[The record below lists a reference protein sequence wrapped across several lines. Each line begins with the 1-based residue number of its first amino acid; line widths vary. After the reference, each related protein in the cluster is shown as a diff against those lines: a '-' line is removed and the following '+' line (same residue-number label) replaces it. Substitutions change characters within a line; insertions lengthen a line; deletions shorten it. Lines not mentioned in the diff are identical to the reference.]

1 MPDRNV
7 VAFERLY
14 RRLLVVDM
22 QNRLPGIGTSG
33 SEQIDEEE
41 CARLMGHASLLALS
55 SSAYD
60 RSASYEIATRVSAL
74 FRERSP
80 ALLQAADFIL
90 GRLGNFPGRRLL
102 RVRYANM
109 LRTDSNSSPY
119 LYLESLA
126 REIENTVMD
135 AGGEPRALTDFQ
147 FDALEAFSEWKSVSV
162 SAPTSAG
169 KSFVLSLEVI
179 RKLRRNKQ
187 PCVVYLVPTR
197 ALIRQVLLTLREDLS
212 KAGLSDVPVRSVPL
226 PINRKDAPNGL
237 VYVLTQE
244 RLLSLLHSE
253 DGEVW
258 ITTLIVDEAQGIG
271 DGARGVLLHTA
282 VDEVVGR
289 FRDADLFFASPMARN
304 PEYLLKIFHC
314 EGGKPSLEQHSPVS
328 QNLLLVERSENG
340 GNSVSF
346 KLVVNG
352 GPVRVGERELPFS
365 LGREGVLSRRAK
377 FALAVGAKEGCCIVY
392 ANGARDA
399 EKVAQELANNLPEK
413 TNLPPAV
420 LEFISFLEDHVHKE
434 YGLIPVLRRGVAF
447 HYSNMPG
454 SVRAG
459 VEELG
464 KGGHL
469 GFICCTSTLLQGVNL
484 PARDIVVE
492 NPKRGIGKPMKRSD
506 FVNLAG
512 RAGRLMREFHGN
524 VWCLRPDLWEEQCF
538 VGEPLQEIESAYERC
553 LEDGGTAVRRVFD
566 EDASLQDSDRDTAV
580 ATLTRIYTD
589 FVIPGRS
596 LLTSEYRT
604 AENEQSLAETMDR
617 LQGIRTTLPPEV
629 FFKNHG
635 VLPMRLE
642 DLFQTL
648 LSAEDPRVLMPIA
661 PFTPGTNNRLFD
673 IFETVERLLQQ
684 DNTSRFKYYWRLA
697 KEWLHQRHLRDIISG
712 RITYLVGL
720 GEQVNVRNTI
730 YEVIEDLEKVIR
742 YRFVKHL
749 RAYNDVLR
757 VVLQRRGFSEEADAL
772 VPMHL
777 FLECGA
783 ADPVALSLISIGLS
797 RTSALLLK
805 ARIHFQRESSPEE
818 CLRIL
823 NRIDFA
829 AVNLPAFCK
838 REIVS
843 LVRFGRRRP

>member
-1 MPDRNV
+1 MPARDII
-7 VAFERLY
+7 AFESLY
-14 RRLLVVDM
+14 RRLLVADM
-22 QNRLPGIGTSG
+22 QNRLPGVANSEP
-33 SEQIDEEE
+33 EQIDEEE

-55 SSAYD
+55 AIASD

-74 FRERSP
+74 CRERSP

-90 GRLGNFPGRRLL
+90 GRLGNFPGRSLL
-102 RVRYANM
+102 RVRYAST

-119 LYLESLA
+119 LHLEVLA
-126 REIENTVMD
+126 REVENTVED
-135 AGGEPRALTDFQ
+135 AAGEQRALTDFQ
-147 FDALEAFSEWKSVSV
+147 FDTLEAFNEWKSVSV

-169 KSFVLSLEVI
+169 KSFILSLEVI
-179 RKLRRNKQ
+179 RKLRKSKQ
-187 PCVVYLVPTR
+187 PCIVYLVPTR
-197 ALIRQVLLTLREDLS
+197 ALIRQVVLTLRDDLT

-226 PINRKDAPNGL
+226 PISRDNAPKGL

-244 RLLSLLHSE
+244 RLLSLLHSD

-271 DGARGVLLHTA
+271 DGSRGVLLHTA
-282 VDEVVGR
+282 IDEIVRR
-289 FRDADLFFASPMARN
+289 FRDADVFFASPMARN
-304 PEYLLKIFHC
+304 PEYLLKIFHR
-314 EGGKPSLEQHSPVS
+314 EGGKPSVEQHSPVS
-328 QNLLLVERSENG
+328 QNLLLVERGGNG

-346 KLVVNG
+346 KLFING
-352 GPVRVGERELPFS
+352 NPVAVGERELPFS
-365 LGREGVLSRRAK
+365 VGSDGILSRRAK

-399 EKVAQELANNLPEK
+399 EKIAEELARSLPEK
-413 TNLPPAV
+413 AELSPAV
-420 LEFISFLEDHVHKE
+420 LEFISFLEDHVHRE
-434 YGLIPVLRRGVAF
+434 YGLIHVLRRGVAF

-492 NPKRGIGKPMKRSD
+492 NPKRGMGKPMKRSD

-512 RAGRLMREFHGN
+512 RAGRLLREFHGN
-524 VWCLRPDLWEEQCF
+524 VWCLRPDLWEEKCF

-553 LEDGGTAVRRVFD
+553 LGDGGTAVRRVFD
-566 EDASLQDSDRDTAV
+566 EDASLGDWDRDTAV
-580 ATLTRIYTD
+580 ATFTRIYTD

-604 AENEQSLAETMDR
+604 PENEQSLAETMDK
-617 LQGIRTTLPPEV
+617 LQGIRTSLPPEV
-629 FFKNHG
+629 FFKNQG

-661 PFTPGTNNRLFD
+661 PFIMGTNHRLFK

-684 DNTSRFKYYWRLA
+684 DQTNRFKYYWQLS
-697 KEWLHQRHLRDIISG
+697 KEWLHQRHLNQIISD
-712 RITYLVGL
+712 RITYLLGVG
-720 GEQVNVRNTI
+720 GEVNVRNTI
-730 YEVIEDLEKVIR
+730 YEVIEDLEKVVR

-783 ADPVALSLISIGLS
+783 ADPVALGLISIGLS

-805 ARIHFQRESSPEE
+805 ARIRFPRDSSPEE
-818 CLRIL
+818 CLHIL
-823 NRIDFA
+823 NRINFA
-829 AVNLPAFCK
+829 TISLPAFCK
-838 REIVS
+838 HEVVS
-843 LVRFGRRRP
+843 LVRGRQI